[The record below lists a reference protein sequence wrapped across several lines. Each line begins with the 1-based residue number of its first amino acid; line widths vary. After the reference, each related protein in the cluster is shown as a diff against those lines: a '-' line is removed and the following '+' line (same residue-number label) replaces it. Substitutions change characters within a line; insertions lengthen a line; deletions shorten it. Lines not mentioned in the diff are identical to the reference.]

1 MDKNLSETSCNLSA
15 FVSDSYR
22 TSWQNMKPQRHKE
35 LEEAQRIITK
45 FNTTRSETFEAK
57 KSYSKN
63 FNKTTHRI

>member
-1 MDKNLSETSCNLSA
+1 
-15 FVSDSYR
+15 
-22 TSWQNMKPQRHKE
+22 MKPQRHKE